1 MVRLMTQDMSTEEMI
16 SNLKMRAHW
25 LHVNDKENSFE
36 WKVAEVL
43 EKLHTSTSNCTC
55 DTV

>member
-1 MVRLMTQDMSTEEMI
+1 MTQDMSTEEMI